1 MFNKKRK
8 RIKQLLERVAV
19 EEMKRREALAKVD
32 ELQRENERLVM
43 RAEAGDQE
51 IRQQIRRIQELGKF
65 YRTEE
70 PAGVIEAVTVE
81 PEDLVFRKMLP
92 DRPTSEILN
101 NNKHIILAQIVNRL
115 IDQGYVQFITTEDP
129 KDRRQAIQARL
140 FVIPWD
146 KMVTDRVCVIYDR

>member
-1 MFNKKRK
+1 MFNRKKK
-8 RIKQLLERVAV
+8 TIEHLQLEIA
-19 EEMKRREALAKVD
+19 KGAAREAEYFKRNN
-32 ELQRENERLVM
+32 ELQRQV
-43 RAEAGDQE
+43 EAADQE
-51 IRQQIRRIQELGKF
+51 IRNQIKRINELGKF

-70 PAGVIEAVTVE
+70 PTGMITAVTVE

-129 KDRRQAIQARL
+129 KAMRQAIQARL

-146 KMVTDRVCVIYDR
+146 KMVTDRVCVFYDR

>member
-1 MFNKKRK
+1 MFNRKK
-8 RIKQLLERVAV
+8 KQIEHLQLEIA
-19 EEMKRREALAKVD
+19 KGAAREAEYFRRNN
-32 ELQRENERLVM
+32 ELQLRV
-43 RAEAGDQE
+43 EAADQE
-51 IRQQIRRIQELGKF
+51 IRQQIMRIQELGKF

-70 PAGVIEAVTVE
+70 GTGVTEAVIVE

-101 NNKHIILAQIVNRL
+101 NNKHIILAQIVSRL

-146 KMVTDRVCVIYDR
+146 KMVTDRVCVFYDR

>member
-1 MFNKKRK
+1 MFNRKK
-8 RIKQLLERVAV
+8 KQIEDLQLEIAKGAV
-19 EEMKRREALAKVD
+19 REAEYSRRNN
-32 ELQRENERLVM
+32 ELLLRV
-43 RAEAGDQE
+43 EAADQE
-51 IRQQIRRIQELGKF
+51 IRQQIMRIQELGKF

-70 PAGVIEAVTVE
+70 PTGVTEVVTVE

-101 NNKHIILAQIVNRL
+101 NNKHIILAQIVDRL

-140 FVIPWD
+140 FVVPWD
-146 KMVTDRVCVIYDR
+146 KMVTDRVCVFYDR

>member
-1 MFNKKRK
+1 MFNRKK
-8 RIKQLLERVAV
+8 KQIEHLQLELA
-19 EEMKRREALAKVD
+19 KGAAREAEYFRRNN
-32 ELQRENERLVM
+32 ELQRQV
-43 RAEAGDQE
+43 EAADQE
-51 IRQQIRRIQELGKF
+51 IRQQIMRIQELGKF

-70 PAGVIEAVTVE
+70 PTGVTEAVIVE
-81 PEDLVFRKMLP
+81 PENLVFRKMLP

-101 NNKHIILAQIVNRL
+101 NNKHIILAQIVSRL

-146 KMVTDRVCVIYDR
+146 KMVTDRVCVFYDR

>member
-1 MFNKKRK
+1 MFNRKK
-8 RIKQLLERVAV
+8 KQIEHLQLEIA
-19 EEMKRREALAKVD
+19 KGAAREAEYFRRNN
-32 ELQRENERLVM
+32 ELQLQV
-43 RAEAGDQE
+43 EAADQE
-51 IRQQIRRIQELGKF
+51 IRQQIMRIQELGKF

-70 PAGVIEAVTVE
+70 PTGVTEAVIVE

-92 DRPTSEILN
+92 DRPTNEILN
-101 NNKHIILAQIVNRL
+101 NNKHIILAQIVSRL

-146 KMVTDRVCVIYDR
+146 KMVTDRVCVFYDR

>member
-1 MFNKKRK
+1 MFNRKK
-8 RIKQLLERVAV
+8 KQIEHLQLEIA
-19 EEMKRREALAKVD
+19 KGAAREAEYFRRNN
-32 ELQRENERLVM
+32 ELQLRV
-43 RAEAGDQE
+43 EAADQE
-51 IRQQIRRIQELGKF
+51 IRQQIMRIQELGKF

-70 PAGVIEAVTVE
+70 GTGVTEAVIVK

-101 NNKHIILAQIVNRL
+101 NNKHIILAQIVSRL

-146 KMVTDRVCVIYDR
+146 KMVTDRVCVFYDR